1 MTMRAM
7 FRTIAAA
14 AVVALAAGGVSAD
27 ARAQGIAPDAA
38 KKFITDMGSRAVATL
53 SKQGDIKAR
62 NKEFTILLLDALDFE
77 ALATSTLGKLARSI
91 TPADKKEFTR
101 LFSAYVID
109 VAIEKFGNVQ
119 ISSFGIGEV
128 KTQPNGD
135 IKVNTA
141 INRAGDKPL
150 TVDWRVRNTAGK
162 PMINDMEVEGYSLSI
177 HYRGEFERA
186 GLSTVPGLIK
196 RLQELTK
203 ESQSLPVVQQAKG

>member
-1 MTMRAM
+1 MTMAGM
-7 FRTIAAA
+7 LRTIAAA
-14 AVVALAAGGVSAD
+14 ASIAVALGGFSAPAD
-27 ARAQGIAPDAA
+27 AQNVAPDAA
-38 KKFITDMGSRAVATL
+38 KKFITDMGTRAVTTL
-53 SKQGDIKAR
+53 SKQGDLKLR
-62 NKEFTILLLDALDFE
+62 NKEFTMLLLEAMDFE
-77 ALATSTLGKLARSI
+77 ALALSTLGKLARSI
-91 TPADKKEFTR
+91 TPNDKKEFTH

-119 ISSFGIGEV
+119 ISNFGIGEV
-128 KTQPNGD
+128 KAQPNGD
-135 IKVNTA
+135 VKVNTA

-150 TVDWRVRNTAGK
+150 AVDWRVHNTGGK

-203 ESQSLPVVQQAKG
+203 ESKSLPVVQQAKG